1 MLGRYRYYFGVGQT
15 VFPFFYEVF
24 ELGLVLQQVDF
35 VYEEYDRNCFF
46 GDPFEELRIFVGSF
60 DDIGYVEQN
69 VGIGEGRLREI
80 EHRLLQLVVRR
91 ENTRRIG
98 IDDLHIVG
106 IYDTHDAVAGRLG
119 FGGND
124 RNPLSDE
131 RIHQC

>member
-1 MLGRYRYYFGVGQT
+1 MRSMTGIVSLETRS
-15 VFPFFYEVF
+15 
-24 ELGLVLQQVDF
+24 
-35 VYEEYDRNCFF
+35 RNSGF
-46 GDPFEELRIFVGSF
+46 LS
-60 DDIGYVEQN
+60 
-69 VGIGEGRLREI
+69 GEGRLREI

-91 ENTRRIG
+91 ENTWRIG

-131 RIHQC
+131 RIHQCRFSHVGITYDVYKSGFMHIIYC